1 MSTFDSSQVSVILL
15 DAYGT
20 LVEIRDKRRPFRQL
34 IQLGARQ
41 GRKPNVN
48 DAALL
53 MGQPVN
59 LRQAAD
65 LLGIQLSDSDYEHLY
80 NDLRAEIASITPFPE
95 ALSVLQNLK
104 SRGFKVALCSNLA
117 LDYAAPI
124 LAVLPFVFDAYALS
138 FETRAIKPNPA
149 IYASVC
155 QRLHCAP
162 GDVVMIGDSVKADVE
177 GPREF
182 GMQAFL
188 LDRKLRFR
196 SSDSIPSL
204 SELVKMFDGSSS
216 TGA

>member
-1 MSTFDSSQVSVILL
+1 MSKFDSNPVSVILL

-20 LVEIRDKRRPFRQL
+20 VVEIRDKRRHFRQL
-34 IQLGARQ
+34 IQLGVRQ
-41 GRKPNVN
+41 GRKPEVN

-53 MGQPVN
+53 MSQPVN

-65 LLGIQLSDSDYEHLY
+65 LLRIQLSDADYESLY

-95 ALSVLQNLK
+95 TLSVLQNLRN
-104 SRGFKVALCSNLA
+104 RGFKVALCSNLV

-124 LAVLPFVFDAYALS
+124 SAVLPFVFDAYALS
-138 FETRAIKPNPA
+138 FETRTIKPNPA

-155 QRLHCAP
+155 QRLQCAP
-162 GDVVMIGDSVKADVE
+162 DDVVMIGDSVKADVE

-196 SSDSIPSL
+196 SSDSISSL
-204 SELVKMFDGSSS
+204 SELLKIFDGSSS
-216 TGA
+216 KGA

>member
-1 MSTFDSSQVSVILL
+1 MREFNINPVSVILL

-20 LVEIRDKRRPFRQL
+20 VVEIRDKRRPFRQL

-41 GRKPNVN
+41 GRKPDVS
-48 DAALL
+48 DAVLL
-53 MGQPVN
+53 MSQPVN

-65 LLGIQLSDSDYEHLY
+65 LLGILLSDADYERLY

-95 ALSVLQNLK
+95 ALFVLQSLRD
-104 SRGFKVALCSNLA
+104 RGFKVALCSNLM

-124 LAVLPFVFDAYALS
+124 AAVLPFVFDAYALS

-155 QRLHCAP
+155 QRLQCASD
-162 GDVVMIGDSVKADVE
+162 DVVMIGDSVKADVE

-196 SSDSIPSL
+196 NYDSIPSL
-204 SELVKMFDGSSS
+204 SELVKIFDGSPS
-216 TGA
+216 TAA

>member
-1 MSTFDSSQVSVILL
+1 MSKFNRNLVSVILL
-15 DAYGT
+15 DAYDT
-20 LVEIRDKRRPFRQL
+20 VVEIRDKRRPFRQL
-34 IQLGARQ
+34 IQLGASQ
-41 GRKPNVN
+41 GRKPDVN

-53 MGQPVN
+53 MSQPVN

-65 LLGIQLSDSDYEHLY
+65 LLGIQLGDADYERLY

-95 ALSVLQNLK
+95 ALSVLHSLRN
-104 SRGFKVALCSNLA
+104 RGFKVALCSNLV

-124 LAVLPFVFDAYALS
+124 SAVLPFVFVAYALS
-138 FETRAIKPNPA
+138 FETRAIKPNRA

-155 QRLHCAP
+155 QRLQCAP
-162 GDVVMIGDSVKADVE
+162 SDVVMIGDSVKADVE

-188 LDRKLRFR
+188 LDRKLGFR

-204 SELVKMFDGSSS
+204 SELLKILDDSSS
-216 TGA
+216 TAA